1 MSQSIKS
8 IMHQSLQK
16 ILYFPITKI
25 ILGIAICFSIFIVV
39 QNFVLKPIL
48 YSLVSNKNVA
58 DPIIHLVS
66 VFVLLFSYYFFFRLF
81 EKRPVSE
88 LSTKY
93 FPKEIFGSFIFGFLS
108 IALSIFILYLLGNY
122 HFISISTENYAVK
135 LFTTLVVAALIEDLF
150 HRGLL
155 LRELENWLGTHTAI
169 VLVMLLETIHIF
181 NPNANVLSFFVSL
194 CWGFTMS
201 MLFVY
206 TKRIWLPF
214 FFHLGWNFA
223 QPFFGSNLTGLNN
236 LGTIIQAKFEGPE
249 LLTGGKVGIEN
260 SIINIIL
267 LLSIGVYFYYR
278 ARKEGKIIARKTVH

>member
-1 MSQSIKS
+1 MN
-8 IMHQSLQK
+8 QSLHK
-16 ILYFPITKI
+16 FLYFPITKI
-25 ILGIAICFSIFIVV
+25 ILGIVVCFSIFIAV

-58 DPIIHLVS
+58 DPIIHIIS
-66 VFVLLFSYYFFFRLF
+66 ACILLLSYYFFFRLF
-81 EKRPVSE
+81 EKKRVSE

-108 IALSIFILYLLGNY
+108 ISLSIFILYLIGNY
-122 HFISISTENYAVK
+122 QFISISTENYAVK
-135 LFTTLVVAALIEDLF
+135 MFTTLVVAALIEDLF
-150 HRGLL
+150 HRGLI

-169 VLVMLLETIHIF
+169 FLIMLLETIHIF

-194 CWGFTMS
+194 LWGFTMS

-223 QPFFGSNLTGLNN
+223 QPFYGSNLTGLDN
-236 LGTIIQAKFEGPE
+236 LGTIINAKFEGPV
-249 LLTGGKVGIEN
+249 LLTGGKVGIED
-260 SIINIIL
+260 SIITIIIL
-267 LLSIGVYFYYR
+267 LLIGVYFYYR
-278 ARKEGKIIARKTVH
+278 ARKEGKIIERKSEKLNS

>member
-1 MSQSIKS
+1 M
-8 IMHQSLQK
+8 
-16 ILYFPITKI
+16 
-25 ILGIAICFSIFIVV
+25 
-39 QNFVLKPIL
+39 
-48 YSLVSNKNVA
+48 
-58 DPIIHLVS
+58 
-66 VFVLLFSYYFFFRLF
+66 
-81 EKRPVSE
+81 
-88 LSTKY
+88 
-93 FPKEIFGSFIFGFLS
+93 
-108 IALSIFILYLLGNY
+108 
-122 HFISISTENYAVK
+122 
-135 LFTTLVVAALIEDLF
+135 VAALIEDLF

-223 QPFFGSNLTGLNN
+223 QPFYGSNLTGLNN

-260 SIINIIL
+260 SIINVIL